1 MKNFKLFLYVRY
13 LIEYKIKRAIN
24 IYIFINKKGMELNM
38 KKVNKI
44 KVILVTIIIILVIFT
59 IYETVLG
66 GWSKNKQVANQ
77 NDSVVINDESN
88 LQQNTEN
95 RNNVKNETLNKIEN
109 TRSRVTV
116 NEIMNT
122 NNIEKTEN
130 IINETISNNTQ
141 DNQSKNNSDKTEHE
155 KNSDEKTQNSNV
167 KLDNSVAFIGDS
179 RTQGFIMYN
188 GLKNVQDYSYIGLM
202 VDTAVTKKFVKT
214 SNGEK
219 ITLLEDMKNKDIK
232 LVYIML
238 GVNELGWSY
247 PQVFKLKYGELIDEI
262 RKVKPNCKI
271 YVQSIIP
278 VTKSK
283 DQTDKIFNNKNV
295 IKFNKLIQEVASEK
309 NVKYLDVA
317 SALVNSEGYLP
328 EKASTDGIHVDKKYC
343 EKWLDYLKNNS

>member
-1 MKNFKLFLYVRY
+1 
-13 LIEYKIKRAIN
+13 
-24 IYIFINKKGMELNM
+24 M
-38 KKVNKI
+38 KKINKI
-44 KVILVTIIIILVIFT
+44 KVILIILIIILIIFT

-66 GWSKNKQVANQ
+66 GWSNNKQVANQ
-77 NDSVVINDESN
+77 NDSVVANEEGNLLQNTNTESN
-88 LQQNTEN
+88 NIIA
-95 RNNVKNETLNKIEN
+95 NEISNKIEN
-109 TRSRVTV
+109 I
-116 NEIMNT
+116 E
-122 NNIEKTEN
+122 NNVQEN
-130 IINETISNNTQ
+130 IINETTTGESQNTNTETNSNNTQ
-141 DNQSKNNSDKTEHE
+141 NSQNQNNLDKTQDEENSDDKI
-155 KNSDEKTQNSNV
+155 QNSNV
-167 KLDNSVAFIGDS
+167 KLDSSVAFIGDS

-232 LVYIML
+232 SVYIML

-247 PQVFKLKYGELIDEI
+247 PQVFKLKYEELIDEI

-309 NVKYLDVA
+309 DVKYLDVA

-328 EKASTDGIHVDKKYC
+328 EEASTDGIHVDKKYC
-343 EKWLDYLKNNS
+343 EKWLEYLKNNS

>member
-1 MKNFKLFLYVRY
+1 
-13 LIEYKIKRAIN
+13 
-24 IYIFINKKGMELNM
+24 M
-38 KKVNKI
+38 KKINKI
-44 KVILVTIIIILVIFT
+44 KVILIILIIILIIFT

-66 GWSKNKQVANQ
+66 GWSNNKQVANQ
-77 NDSVVINDESN
+77 NDSVVANDEGN
-88 LQQNTEN
+88 LLQNTNTES
-95 RNNVKNETLNKIEN
+95 NNIIANEISNKIEN
-109 TRSRVTV
+109 I
-116 NEIMNT
+116 E
-122 NNIEKTEN
+122 NNVQEN
-130 IINETISNNTQ
+130 IINEITTGESQNTNTQ
-141 DNQSKNNSDKTEHE
+141 NSQNQNNLDKTQDEENSDDKI
-155 KNSDEKTQNSNV
+155 QNSNV
-167 KLDNSVAFIGDS
+167 KLDSSVAFIGDS

-232 LVYIML
+232 SVYIML

-247 PQVFKLKYGELIDEI
+247 PQVFKLKYEELIDEI

-309 NVKYLDVA
+309 DVKYLDVA

-328 EKASTDGIHVDKKYC
+328 EEASTDGIHVDKKYC
-343 EKWLDYLKNNS
+343 EKWLEYLKNNS